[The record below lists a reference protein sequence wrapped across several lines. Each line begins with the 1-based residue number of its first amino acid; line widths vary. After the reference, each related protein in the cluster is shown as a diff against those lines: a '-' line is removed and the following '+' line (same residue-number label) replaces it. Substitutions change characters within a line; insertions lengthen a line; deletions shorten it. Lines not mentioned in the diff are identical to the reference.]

1 MKAGRLPAWVWVLGA
16 WGLLVAV
23 GALLE
28 MRWGVSLETCLFL
41 RTTGYPCPTCG
52 STRSVLALLRGD
64 WIASLRASP
73 LLWVVAA
80 LMLYL
85 GLMRLHSRTPIDNQ
99 RIRPWHVALG
109 LLLLLANWV
118 WILANR

>member
-1 MKAGRLPAWVWVLGA
+1 MAG
-16 WGLLVAV
+16 

-28 MRWGVSLETCLFL
+28 LRWGVSLETCLFL

-64 WIASLRASP
+64 WMASLRASP
-73 LLWVVAA
+73 LLWAAAA
-80 LMLYL
+80 LMLVL
-85 GLMRLHSRTPIDNQ
+85 GLSRLHSRTPIDSQ

-109 LLLLLANWV
+109 LILLLANWV
-118 WILANR
+118 WVLATR

>member
-1 MKAGRLPAWVWVLGA
+1 MAG
-16 WGLLVAV
+16 

-28 MRWGVSLETCLFL
+28 LRWGVSLETCLFL

-64 WIASLRASP
+64 WAGSLRASP
-73 LLWVVAA
+73 LLWVAGA
-80 LMLYL
+80 MMLYL
-85 GLMRLHSRTPIDNQ
+85 GLSRLRGPAPIDSH
-99 RIRPWHVALG
+99 RIRPWQVALG

-118 WILANR
+118 WVLANR